1 MVVNCTSPRR
11 TGTGCGPTDT
21 RREGCEI
28 NSGRGTCTHTIAGAA
43 DSALT
48 ISTMNRTLD
57 AVEQITEG
65 EARFERWRRVAGL
78 VVAPAVFVLLLL
90 LPMPA
95 LKPEAHRL
103 AAVMAAVVI
112 LWVTEALPLPV
123 TALAGAAA
131 CVVMRVAPARDVFAP
146 FADPLMFLFIGSF
159 IIARAIFLHR
169 LDRRLAFGVLSI
181 KWVGAR
187 PGRILVAFGAV
198 TAFLSAWISNTATT
212 AMMFAIGMAIL
223 AFLFDNEKEGGSK
236 INRRYATGLMLMT
249 AFAASIGGLATPI
262 GTPPNV
268 IGLGFIRQLLGVE
281 FPFFKWAMIGT
292 PVVIILFLYL
302 SFYLNALCRAGVKE
316 IEGSREMLAR
326 ERARLGAWTRGQK
339 STLVAFL
346 VTVALWIVPGLIALV
361 AGDRSEIYQAVNRRV
376 PEAVA
381 AVAGAMLLFLLP
393 GDGRGERAITW
404 DEAVKIDWGV
414 VLLYGGGFAL
424 GVLSFQT
431 GLAEAIGYGLTKH
444 LPITGGLSLLFAS
457 TLVATLTSEATS
469 NTASANMVVPVVI
482 AIARAVGA
490 DPLEPALGATMGASL
505 GFMLPVSTPCNAIVY
520 GSGYIP
526 LSRMI
531 RYGLLLD
538 VVGVVVIVALV
549 RLLVPLLR

>member
-1 MVVNCTSPRR
+1 
-11 TGTGCGPTDT
+11 
-21 RREGCEI
+21 
-28 NSGRGTCTHTIAGAA
+28 
-43 DSALT
+43 
-48 ISTMNRTLD
+48 MNRQLD
-57 AVEQITEG
+57 VVERVTEG
-65 EARFERWRRVAGL
+65 EARFERVRRVAGL
-78 VVAPAVFVLLLL
+78 LLAPAIFITLLL
-90 LPMPA
+90 LPLPA
-95 LKPEAHRL
+95 LKPEAHHL
-103 AAVMAAVVI
+103 AAVMAAVVV
-112 LWVTEALPLPV
+112 LWVTEALPLPA
-123 TALAGAAA
+123 TALLGAAA
-131 CVVMRVAPARDVFAP
+131 CVVMRVAPAKDVFAP

-187 PGRILVAFGAV
+187 PGRILFAFGAV
-198 TAFLSAWISNTATT
+198 TAFISAWISNTATT

-223 AFLFDNEKEGGSK
+223 AFLYDNEQEGGSK

-249 AFAASIGGLATPI
+249 SFAASIGGLATPI

-268 IGLGFIRQLLGVE
+268 IGLGFIRQLVGVE

-302 SFYLNALCRAGVKE
+302 SFYLNALCPAGVRE
-316 IEGSREMLAR
+316 IEGSREMLTR

-346 VTVALWIVPGLIALV
+346 ATVALWIIPGLIALF
-361 AGDRSEIYQAVNRRV
+361 AGDGSAIYQAVNRRV

-381 AVAGAMLLFLLP
+381 AVVGAMLLFLLP
-393 GDGRGERAITW
+393 GDARGEHAITW

-444 LPITGGLSLLFAS
+444 LPIGGGLSLLFAS

-482 AIARAVGA
+482 AISRAAGA

-538 VVGVVVIVALV
+538 VVGVFVIVALV
-549 RLLVPLLR
+549 RLLVPFLR